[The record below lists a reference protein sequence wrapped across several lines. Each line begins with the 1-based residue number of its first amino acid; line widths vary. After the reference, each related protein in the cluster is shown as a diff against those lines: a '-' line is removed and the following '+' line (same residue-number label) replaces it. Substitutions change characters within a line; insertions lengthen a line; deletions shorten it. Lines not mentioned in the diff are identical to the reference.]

1 MGLQS
6 QASAGPG
13 TVTIITATHNRPDA
27 LRLAISSV
35 RNQTHANWRLL
46 VVGDHCDPR
55 TGAVIAAFGD
65 PRIHYVN
72 LPHRCGEQ
80 SGPNS
85 VGMALA
91 RTPFTAFLNHDDL
104 WFPDHLE
111 TGLGRLD
118 EEKADFFAGR
128 AAFLET
134 GAAETDDL
142 VISDVTPDDRS
153 LAGAFVHTPAYF
165 EPVSTW
171 ILRSEACRRVG
182 PWRASTE
189 LYRTPLEDWVLRA
202 WRTGL
207 KLVGEERVSVIKP
220 RLLARLAADVKAY
233 DRHPPGLDRIAD
245 DITRAPDQVRSG
257 IASWLLERS
266 VDGQPGGF
274 DYRADGG
281 ELHARAARMLTPASA
296 EDFHR
301 TGQDVMDRVC
311 RDSGQARGHVLRW
324 ALGRRTGEELPERPA
339 LTILLEAAR
348 AQLQADFGDA

>member
-1 MGLQS
+1 MAREGRFARAGFERAGRKDRPARVSISGQVPRQGSARTGAEGLTDPERLNRPQGRGPGRQDPALPHRGAAPDARKGKPKGKVSKPHRTQHGRPPPAPLPGQGRAVGAFGIPPSLSGAINHASNPVSIVLLSEAAHTWWVTGARRAMGLQS

-35 RNQTHANWRLL
+35 LNQTHANWRLL

-142 VISDVTPDDRS
+142 VIRDVTPDDRS

-189 LYRTPLEDWVLRA
+189 LYRTPLEDWVL
-202 WRTGL
+202 
-207 KLVGEERVSVIKP
+207 
-220 RLLARLAADVKAY
+220 
-233 DRHPPGLDRIAD
+233 PP
-245 DITRAPDQVRSG
+245 
-257 IASWLLERS
+257 
-266 VDGQPGGF
+266 
-274 DYRADGG
+274 
-281 ELHARAARMLTPASA
+281 
-296 EDFHR
+296 
-301 TGQDVMDRVC
+301 
-311 RDSGQARGHVLRW
+311 
-324 ALGRRTGEELPERPA
+324 
-339 LTILLEAAR
+339 
-348 AQLQADFGDA
+348 